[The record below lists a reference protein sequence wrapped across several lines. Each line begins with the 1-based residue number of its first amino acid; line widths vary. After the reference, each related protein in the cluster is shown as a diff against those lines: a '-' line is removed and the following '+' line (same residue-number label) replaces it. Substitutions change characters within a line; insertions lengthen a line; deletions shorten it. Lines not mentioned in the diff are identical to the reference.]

1 MKKYDAAII
10 GSGPNGLAA
19 GIILAKAGLS
29 VVVIEAKDQIGGGT
43 RTSELT
49 LPGFSHDVCSAIHP
63 LGAAS
68 PLFQILPLDRFGLK
82 WIYPPR
88 ALVHPF
94 DDGSAVFISNS
105 VEETARNLNSDEAP
119 YKSLMMPLVENNSLL
134 LRDILSP
141 LSFPAHPFK
150 LIHFGLNAMQPAAGF
165 AKRKF
170 FGIKARSLFAGLSAH
185 SILALNKLFTTA
197 FGLLLAMTAHKPG
210 WPLPEGGSKKI
221 SGSLAEYFLSLG
233 GDIITGRLV
242 KSLKDIPDCRIKVF
256 DLTPKQI
263 ITIMGNDLPS
273 GYKKRL
279 ERYRYGPGVFKI
291 DYALSEPVPFTAEE
305 SKTTAAIHL
314 GGSIDEITRAEKMVW
329 NATIPDKPFV
339 IFVQPSI
346 FDKSR
351 APKGKHTAWA
361 YCHVPNGSDTDMT
374 TAIENQIER
383 FAPGFRDVI
392 LAKNTMNTAAL
403 ENYNNNYVGGDING
417 GMQDWKQL
425 FTRPVLGLSPY
436 SMPLKGFYVCSSS
449 TPPGGGVH
457 GMCGYNAAKKILS
470 DYNITS
476 PVKLVT
482 D

>member
-10 GSGPNGLAA
+10 GSGPNGLSA
-19 GIILAKAGLS
+19 GVILAKAGLS
-29 VVVIEAKDQIGGGT
+29 VVIIEAKEQIGGGT

-49 LPGFSHDVCSAIHP
+49 LPGFRHDVCSAIHP

-68 PLFQILPLDRFGLK
+68 PLFQTLPLDRFGLK

-94 DDGSAVFISNS
+94 DDGSAVFITNS
-105 VEETARNLNSDEAP
+105 IEETASNLNSDAEA
-119 YKSLMMPLVENNSLL
+119 YKNLMMPLVENTSLL

-141 LSFPAHPFK
+141 LSFPSHPFR
-150 LIHFGLNAMQPAAGF
+150 LIDFGLDAIQPSAVF

-170 FGIKARSLFAGLSAH
+170 SGMKARSLFAGLSAH
-185 SILALNKLFTTA
+185 SILPLNKLFTTA
-197 FGLLLAMTAHKPG
+197 FGLILAMTAHKPG
-210 WPLPEGGSKKI
+210 WPLPEGGSQNI
-221 SGSLAEYFLSLG
+221 SGSLADYFISLG
-233 GDIITGRLV
+233 GEIITSQPV
-242 KSLKDIPDCRIKVF
+242 NSLKDIPECRIKVF

-263 ITIMGNDLPS
+263 LDIMGDDLPS
-273 GYKKRL
+273 GYKKKL
-279 ERYRYGPGVFKI
+279 GRYRYGPGVFKI

-314 GGSIDEITRAEKMVW
+314 GGSIDEITRAEEMVW
-329 NATIPDKPFV
+329 NGTIPDKSFV

-351 APKGKHTAWA
+351 VPEGKHTAWA

-374 TAIENQIER
+374 KAIENQIER

-392 LAKNTMNTAAL
+392 LAKNTMNTADL
-403 ENYNNNYVGGDING
+403 ENYNSNYIGGDING

-425 FTRPVLGLSPY
+425 FTRPVLSLSPY
-436 SMPLKGFYVCSSS
+436 SMPLKGFYICSSS

-457 GMCGYNAAKKILS
+457 GMCGYNAAKKILE
-470 DYNITS
+470 DYNLNS
-476 PVKLVT
+476 PVKLIT